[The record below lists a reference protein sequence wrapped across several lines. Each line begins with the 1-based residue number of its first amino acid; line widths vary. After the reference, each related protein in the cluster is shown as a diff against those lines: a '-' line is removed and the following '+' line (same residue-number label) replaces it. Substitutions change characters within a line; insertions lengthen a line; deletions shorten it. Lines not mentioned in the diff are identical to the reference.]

1 MYYSLSLSSHSHTHS
16 DTLIFQISCP
26 CFQKLVIL
34 STFFPQDL
42 IMHGRCT
49 SCSIFV
55 LHSIVQSV
63 EGFFCCCWCLCFEGY
78 WSETWALVCICLS
91 LSHSLS
97 ASPLLA
103 SLFIMKRSDSSSVLS
118 PLCNYPFAA
127 SVCVQAPLKRA
138 HFSSPFK
145 LYFIVDASGLCL
157 FIRRVIG
164 ERNK

>member
-1 MYYSLSLSSHSHTHS
+1 MFPKAGCSSHRSALDQTWTAS
-16 DTLIFQISCP
+16 
-26 CFQKLVIL
+26 LVRL
-34 STFFPQDL
+34 
-42 IMHGRCT
+42 
-49 SCSIFV
+49 CS
-55 LHSIVQSV
+55 LQRSSVQSV
-63 EGFFCCCWCLCFEGY
+63 AGLFFVVV
-78 WSETWALVCICLS
+78 VCVLKATEVRHGPLFVFVRLSRS
-91 LSHSLS
+91 LSHSFS
-97 ASPLLA
+97 ASL

-127 SVCVQAPLKRA
+127 SVCVRAPLKRA